1 MTPSQKILN
10 KVGLKDQEE
19 EVELPAKQGNDTP
32 ENSRRSFFKKSA
44 LGGVALGGSLM
55 FAPIED
61 IIAQSTQKVSRYSS
75 PSDLKI
81 TDLRFCVTTVLG
93 RTAIIRI
100 DTNQGIYGY
109 GMVQMNAMH

>member
-61 IIAQSTQKVSRYSS
+61 IIAQSTQKVIQVH
-75 PSDLKI
+75 LI
-81 TDLRFCVTTVLG
+81 
-93 RTAIIRI
+93 
-100 DTNQGIYGY
+100 
-109 GMVQMNAMH
+109 